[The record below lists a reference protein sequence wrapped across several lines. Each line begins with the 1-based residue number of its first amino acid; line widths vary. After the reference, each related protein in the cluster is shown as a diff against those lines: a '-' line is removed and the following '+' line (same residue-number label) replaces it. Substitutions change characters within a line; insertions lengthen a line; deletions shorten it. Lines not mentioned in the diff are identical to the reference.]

1 MSNLNISNPC
11 LFPRPLLFSAAA
23 SSLPLT
29 EDLRGEEDLA
39 GFVLPSGGHGHRP
52 QPQQPQQQQPHHR
65 RQMPP
70 QPLFTVVTSP
80 PANGAPGTAVASPKK
95 QRGGGGQCGRRGCD
109 GGGGGGGCHLF
120 VGNVP
125 HSAHR
130 EQIAD
135 SFARFGRV
143 TEVIL
148 FQKDGGGNGG
158 STFPIIG
165 FKNIL
170 LQYEFAGGAPPYFCF
185 VVFSDPSSA
194 DAALAAKDEIFLA
207 PPRIG
212 IRGHQQ
218 RPPQQQPRLHVER
231 RRDNRPNAVDRLAA
245 RYGVVSRRKS
255 LQQQQE
261 STRCQQQQQQVSP
274 PQPPPTQQQQ
284 QRCSTTAATRQ
295 REARCRN

>member
-1 MSNLNISNPC
+1 M
-11 LFPRPLLFSAAA
+11 FPRPLLFSAAA

-158 STFPIIG
+158 IHFPSALKIFDCNMNFQAALPLTSASWSSLTPPPPTPPWQPKTRYSLPRRGLGLEATSRGLRSRSLASTWSGGGTTGQTRLTGWQPG
-165 FKNIL
+165 TGSSRGGRVCNSSRRAPGVSSSNSRCL
-170 LQYEFAGGAPPYFCF
+170 RRSPRQRSSSSRGAPP
-185 VVFSDPSSA
+185 
-194 DAALAAKDEIFLA
+194 L
-207 PPRIG
+207 PPRD
-212 IRGHQQ
+212 RG
-218 RPPQQQPRLHVER
+218 RPGAEI
-231 RRDNRPNAVDRLAA
+231 D
-245 RYGVVSRRKS
+245 
-255 LQQQQE
+255 
-261 STRCQQQQQQVSP
+261 
-274 PQPPPTQQQQ
+274 
-284 QRCSTTAATRQ
+284 
-295 REARCRN
+295 